1 MFSPRIN
8 TAPRR
13 LVFDLTTSA
22 AWIGPPVGIV
32 RAERELARFAL
43 EAVNVP
49 VEYSVFDLTQRAFFR
64 LRPGIAADI
73 LDGRVTIDFPKDGQV
88 RLRQTAPSLAARA
101 ARAARDPRGFA
112 ARRLSRMRQT
122 APSLTARAARAARDP
137 RGFAARRL
145 SRFRGTTGEQADESL
160 EAKHPVKLGF
170 EAAVDSRFL
179 FNSEDVLVS
188 CGLDWAHKDYGAIS
202 DEKDRSRLSYVG
214 VCYDTIPWK
223 FPQFWPDGLVPAVVS
238 ALAEMAWTADVVMCI
253 SRSTADDFTS
263 FCSELQIPCPDLHV
277 FRLGDTGDPHHS
289 CGSLPP
295 SLEGKRFV
303 LCVSSIEPR
312 KNHRLL
318 YHVWEELVQDP
329 TFPPDVVLAV
339 VGAVQWMTADLVRE
353 IQLNPAVS
361 DRIVLINDADDSV
374 LHALYSACL
383 FTVFPSLYE
392 GWGLPVA
399 ESLNHGKICVASD
412 RGSIPE
418 VSHLTVMLHP
428 YDHAAWCDA
437 VRFYVKHDRERSE
450 LERRIRTDFDATT
463 WRDSAHSFFHNALT
477 CLAG

>member
-1 MFSPRIN
+1 MFSPRTN
-8 TAPRR
+8 TTPQR

-22 AWIGPPVGIV
+22 TWIGPPVGIV
-32 RAERELARFAL
+32 RAERELARFAPQ
-43 EAVNVP
+43 AVNVP
-49 VEYSVFDLTQRAFFR
+49 VEYSVFDLTRRAFFR
-64 LRPGIAADI
+64 LRPAVAADI
-73 LDGRVTIDFPKDGQV
+73 LEGRVTIDFPRDRQ
-88 RLRQTAPSLAARA
+88 LRQTARSLAARA
-101 ARAARDPRGFA
+101 ARAVRNPRGFA
-112 ARRLSRMRQT
+112 AN
-122 APSLTARAARAARDP
+122 
-137 RGFAARRL
+137 RL
-145 SRFRGTTGEQADESL
+145 SRFRATTGEQGDETL
-160 EAKHPVKLGF
+160 EAKRPVNLGF

-179 FNSEDVLVS
+179 FDSEDVLVS

-202 DEKDRSRLSYVG
+202 DEKNRSRLSYVG

-223 FPQFWPDGLVPAVVS
+223 FPQFWPDGLVPAVVN

-253 SRSTADDFTS
+253 SRSTADDYTS
-263 FCSELQIPCPDLHV
+263 LCSQLQIPCPELRV
-277 FRLGDTGDPHHS
+277 FRLGDTSDAHPP

-329 TFPPDVVLAV
+329 TFPPDVMLAI

-353 IQLNPAVS
+353 IQLNPVVS
-361 DRIVLINDADDSV
+361 DRIVVINDADDSV

-399 ESLNHGKICVASD
+399 ESLNHGRICVASD

-428 YDHAAWCDA
+428 YDHAAWFDA
-437 VRFYVKHDRERSE
+437 VRFYVTHDRERSE
-450 LERRIRTDFDATT
+450 LERRIRTEFDATT
-463 WRDSAHSFFHNALT
+463 WKDSAHSFYQGALT
-477 CLAG
+477 CLVS